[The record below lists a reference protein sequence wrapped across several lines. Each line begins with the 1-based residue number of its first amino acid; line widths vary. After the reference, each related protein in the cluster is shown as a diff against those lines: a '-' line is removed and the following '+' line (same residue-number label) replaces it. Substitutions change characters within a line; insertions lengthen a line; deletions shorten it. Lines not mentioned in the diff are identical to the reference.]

1 MKKIEYQA
9 PAMEIV
15 KMEYQHALLEGSV
28 GGNAGGSGSFDPETM
43 DPNE

>member
-9 PAMEIV
+9 PAMEII
-15 KMEYQHALLEGSV
+15 KMKFQQALLDGSV
-28 GGNAGGSGSFDPETM
+28 GGNAGGSGSFDPGTM